1 MSRSESE
8 GEEIKNSHEEEK
20 LPELSHLGASC
31 NNNEEK
37 LIDYYFALDSGH
49 KDFIRSMVQL
59 NDNTVITA
67 SEDKTIKIFTIGF

>member
-1 MSRSESE
+1 VS
-8 GEEIKNSHEEEK
+8 NSGGNDD
-20 LPELSHLGASC
+20 P
-31 NNNEEK
+31 

-59 NDNTVITA
+59 NENTVITA